1 MARRARR
8 WAPAL
13 RLQGSWVH
21 GRDQRMRKVLCEDL
35 ALSLQQKLFS
45 GSLPAHKQVETVIG
59 PYEVVGT
66 SCTYEVMCGAPETS
80 PSLGRSCTQAFN
92 VLGTKMG
99 GREGIHV
106 PVQHHL
112 IMRATGDAIP
122 HPGGVTASPDMVA
135 PLRHYGQSCS
145 AWADTG

>member
-1 MARRARR
+1 MNR
-8 WAPAL
+8 W
-13 RLQGSWVH
+13 
-21 GRDQRMRKVLCEDL
+21 
-35 ALSLQQKLFS
+35 KLF
-45 GSLPAHKQVETVIG
+45 G
-59 PYEVVGT
+59 PCEVVGT

-122 HPGGVTASPDMVA
+122 HPGGVTASPGMVA
-135 PLRHYGQSCS
+135 PLRHCGQSCS
-145 AWADTG
+145 ACQTQGESVHALWWYQQLVEVPG